1 MSNQSF
7 SLLNTDLN
15 RLDMR
20 IVENGIF
27 HGDKSWRFNDVIS
40 SFNRLYFIQSGNAY
54 IERDGLRCPLLPKRM
69 YLIPAGTR
77 YNYVC
82 TSQIQK
88 FYIHFELE
96 LFPGVDIFNVLRD
109 YLDAPC
115 PDGCPEDLITF
126 AQNGSLS
133 CLLRLKSL
141 FMELIAGF
149 LAQAVGEKGYGN
161 NYASFYRQHAVLNY
175 ITARL
180 SAGLRVSQVAQALGI
195 PRHILSRSFRQDT
208 GIGLKDY
215 MEQLLLQEIKKR
227 MLTTKQPLCQ
237 IAEELDFC
245 DAYYLSRFFRKYEQI
260 SPREYRQRRTGQE

>member
-1 MSNQSF
+1 
-7 SLLNTDLN
+7 
-15 RLDMR
+15 
-20 IVENGIF
+20 
-27 HGDKSWRFNDVIS
+27 
-40 SFNRLYFIQSGNAY
+40 
-54 IERDGLRCPLLPKRM
+54 
-69 YLIPAGTR
+69 
-77 YNYVC
+77 
-82 TSQIQK
+82 
-88 FYIHFELE
+88 
-96 LFPGVDIFNVLRD
+96 
-109 YLDAPC
+109 
-115 PDGCPEDLITF
+115 
-126 AQNGSLS
+126 
-133 CLLRLKSL
+133 
-141 FMELIAGF
+141 MELIAGF

-161 NYASFYRQHAVLNY
+161 DYAGFYRQHAVLNY

-260 SPREYRQRRTGQE
+260 SPREYRPGVVRIFFFMPPYASISIHFFIPEEPQEKPNFS